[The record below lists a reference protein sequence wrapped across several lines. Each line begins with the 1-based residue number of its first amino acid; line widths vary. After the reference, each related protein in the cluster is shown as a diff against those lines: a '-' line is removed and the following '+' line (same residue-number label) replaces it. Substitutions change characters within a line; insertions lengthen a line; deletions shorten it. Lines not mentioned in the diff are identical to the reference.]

1 MVRYR
6 IKALAEERGMP
17 ITVLARLA
25 QLDQSRVYN
34 IANNKVENV
43 TMNTLEA
50 LAKALGVRVREGHR
64 PDSKND
70 EPGLVRVGDKP
81 IVAHN

>member
-50 LAKALGVRVREGHR
+50 LAKALGVRVRDLLAEDGEEEH
-64 PDSKND
+64 
-70 EPGLVRVGDKP
+70 ETQQ
-81 IVAHN
+81 VAS